1 MRLKKISIVF
11 GNNMDFYNTQF
22 YDKASTEYSNRR
34 YKGKTL
40 SYIQFF
46 FKRRL
51 SLTLIILS
59 ELIKG
64 REKLRLLEAG
74 CADGI
79 IINTILKVF
88 PDNFTNCVGTDISPG
103 MIEAANKRNT
113 NKNISY
119 FLKEG
124 GESGYF
130 DFVLALGFLSP
141 SIFDIEFA
149 YFKKNIKP
157 DGIIILTLASRK
169 SIYTRLKLQKESYI
183 KDYWTHEEYEE
194 FLKKDFEILTTRPY
208 GFFIPKLWAF
218 PRIAVYV
225 QPLVENIMAKILPN
239 LFHEKL
245 YVLKKRL

>member
-1 MRLKKISIVF
+1 
-11 GNNMDFYNTQF
+11 MDFYNTQF
-22 YDKASTEYSNRR
+22 YDNASSEYSSKR
-34 YKGKTL
+34 YKGITS

-51 SLTLIILS
+51 SLTLIVLS

-64 REKLRLLEAG
+64 KEKLRLLEAG

-79 IINTILKVF
+79 IIDTILKVF
-88 PDNFTNCVGTDISPG
+88 PENFVNCVGTDISPG

-113 NKNISY
+113 NKNIKY

-149 YFKKNIKP
+149 YIKKNLKP
-157 DGIIILTLASRK
+157 GGFVILSLASK
-169 SIYTRLKLQKESYI
+169 NSIYTKLKLQKEKYI
-183 KDYWTHEEYEE
+183 KDYWSHEEYEE
-194 FLKKDFEILTTRPY
+194 YLKKDFEIVSTRPY

-218 PRIAVYV
+218 PGIAKHI
-225 QPLVENIMAKILPN
+225 QPLVEDIMKFIAPN

-245 YVLKKRL
+245 YVLRKHS